1 MYIGISIIF
10 MNTFD
15 IETFFYSLMMIL
27 FISHFQWQRWCV
39 LYNIYVME
47 FVTLAQ
53 LIWLNVL
60 ENSTFILKHIQINAY
75 INSAYINKI
84 VYDTRLLSFL
94 IQKPTII
101 NLFRFTTANSQNLKF
116 YTRFL
121 LFLLCN
127 TTVT

>member
-84 VYDTRLLSFL
+84 VYDTRLLVFL